1 MNQPPSNEKTGRHPE
16 RSRFSGEAKDLAAK
30 APSDLTWTKSSFT
43 EQWLLRPQ
51 IWIELFAILNVG
63 FLTFDI
69 YLAHSVNQFRN
80 HAEYIPLFFSAI
92 APVILILALFLRY
105 RWPAVWKDLG
115 YFAGWAA
122 VLVGLTGVILHLESR
137 FFFERTLRSLTYSA
151 PFAAPLAYTGL
162 GLLLIM
168 NRMVD
173 PDSEEWEQWV
183 LLLTLGGFVGNFVFS
198 LADHAGNGFFNP
210 FEWVPVVASAIAI
223 GFLAVPLVMRISRQ
237 YIDLCATIL
246 VLEAAVGLWGFVLH
260 ASANLRGPSVHPFD
274 NFIYGAPP
282 MAPLLFP
289 NLMVLGIIALW
300 QLRTSTLT
308 EPAHA

>member
-1 MNQPPSNEKTGRHPE
+1 MAGPSEHWW
-16 RSRFSGEAKDLAAK
+16 A
-30 APSDLTWTKSSFT
+30 
-43 EQWLLRPQ
+43 RPQ
-51 IWIELFAILNVG
+51 NWIEGFAILNVG

-80 HAEYIPLFFSAI
+80 QAEYIPLVFSAT
-92 APVILILALFLRY
+92 APLLLIFAFAMRY

-115 YFAGWAA
+115 YLVGWAA
-122 VLVGLTGVILHLESR
+122 VLVGLTGVILHLESH
-137 FFFERTLRSLTYSA
+137 FFYERTLQSLTYSA

-162 GLLLIM
+162 GFLLIM

-173 PDSEEWEQWV
+173 AETLEWAQWV
-183 LLLTLGGFVGNFVFS
+183 LLLALGGFVGNFVFS

-210 FEWVPVVASAIAI
+210 LEWVPVVASAIAV
-223 GFLAVPLVMRISRQ
+223 GFLTVPLVMRVSRP
-237 YIDLCATIL
+237 YIDLCGAIL
-246 VLEAAVGLWGFVLH
+246 LLEAGVGLWGFVLH
-260 ASANLRGPSVHPFD
+260 AEGNLRGPSVRAFD

-300 QLRTSTLT
+300 QLRTNGV
-308 EPAHA
+308 